1 MVDGAGWMVEVSMLN
16 LAISVELPPLTPTNI
31 SISRPSLR
39 NGPAFLKI
47 LPPVFCL
54 WAGLRRLHD
63 SLIACVLH
71 PGGSWLSHCPMCS
84 LSLFPFLK
92 PRPSS
97 FLSSRPVFPSLGSLW
112 FNYYLYYNPLLPTGL
127 NSSWTGAGGYG
138 CIIPLYADFQTFF
151 LFYGYLVPYIPEFL
165 RDYVDKQLTSHLC
178 PQL

>member
-1 MVDGAGWMVEVSMLN
+1 M
-16 LAISVELPPLTPTNI
+16 
-31 SISRPSLR
+31 
-39 NGPAFLKI
+39 

-92 PRPSS
+92 PRPSP
-97 FLSSRPVFPSLGSLW
+97 FLSSRPVFPRLGSLW
-112 FNYYLYYNPLLPTGL
+112 FNYYLYYNPHPS
-127 NSSWTGAGGYG
+127 NWTQLFLEWGWRIWVYNF
-138 CIIPLYADFQTFF
+138 PLCRFSNFF

-165 RDYVDKQLTSHLC
+165 NDYVDKQLTSHLC